1 MTWALHGIMVAGASL
16 NLCCVLGS
24 RRSRS
29 GLAVVSTLVMLAAMT
44 DSAFGT
50 IGLGPLPWAAILI
63 AWGLTCSALLRRRAV
78 FAEGARIDV
87 HEAREPRFATP
98 QGGAVRAAVHRGGQT
113 MLLHHPLGLVVTAGQ
128 LMAHTVMS
136 PGSGAG
142 GAGHTHSDSLLLP
155 LVCVAGA
162 AFVVWSLVLLVT
174 ESRTRLE
181 QGNLLGMSAMTAAMA
196 VMPFA

>member
-50 IGLGPLPWAAILI
+50 FGLGPLPWAAILI
-63 AWGLTCSALLRRRAV
+63 AWGLTCSALLRRRASAGSPV
-78 FAEGARIDV
+78 GAL
-87 HEAREPRFATP
+87 ATP
-98 QGGAVRAAVHRGGQT
+98 HGGAGRT

-136 PGSGAG
+136 PVAGAG
-142 GAGHTHSDSLLLP
+142 AAGHSHSDSLLLP

-181 QGNLLGMSAMTAAMA
+181 RGNLLGMSAMTAAMA

>member
-1 MTWALHGIMVAGASL
+1 MTWALHGIMIGGASL

-63 AWGLTCSALLRRRAV
+63 AWGLTCSALLRRRLAPV
-78 FAEGARIDV
+78 SPAPRLAAEVSQIDV
-87 HEAREPRFATP
+87 RTSRERRSATP
-98 QGGAVRAAVHRGGQT
+98 HGTMGPT

-136 PGSGAG
+136 PGG
-142 GAGHTHSDSLLLP
+142 GAGAAGHSHSDSLLLP
-155 LVCVAGA
+155 LVCAAGA

-181 QGNLLGMSAMTAAMA
+181 RGNLLGMSAMTAAMA

>member
-1 MTWALHGIMVAGASL
+1 MIGGASL

-29 GLAVVSTLVMLAAMT
+29 GLALVSTLVMLAAMT

-63 AWGLTCSALLRRRAV
+63 AWGLTCSALLRRRLV
-78 FAEGARIDV
+78 PAEVSHIDV
-87 HEAREPRFATP
+87 RQAWEPRFATP
-98 QGGAVRAAVHRGGQT
+98 HGAAGPT

-128 LMAHTVMS
+128 LMAHTAMS
-136 PGSGAG
+136 PGG
-142 GAGHTHSDSLLLP
+142 GAGAAGHSHSDSLLLP

-162 AFVVWSLVLLVT
+162 AFVLWSLVLLVT

-181 QGNLLGMSAMTAAMA
+181 RGNLLGMSAMTAAMT

>member
-1 MTWALHGIMVAGASL
+1 MTWALHGIMIGGASL

-44 DSAFGT
+44 DSAFGVF
-50 IGLGPLPWAAILI
+50 GLGPLPWAAILI
-63 AWGLTCSALLRRRAV
+63 AWGLTCSALLRRRTAT
-78 FAEGARIDV
+78 GA
-87 HEAREPRFATP
+87 PQNATP
-98 QGGAVRAAVHRGGQT
+98 HGGAGQT

-136 PGSGAG
+136 PGGAAA
-142 GAGHTHSDSLLLP
+142 AGHTHSDSLLLP
-155 LVCVAGA
+155 LVCVAGG

-181 QGNLLGMSAMTAAMA
+181 RGNLLGMSAMTAAMA

>member
-1 MTWALHGIMVAGASL
+1 MIWALHGIMVAGASL

-29 GLAVVSTLVMLAAMT
+29 GLALVSTLVMLAAMT

-63 AWGLTCSALLRRRAV
+63 AWGLTCSALLRRRLPASSAPRLA
-78 FAEGARIDV
+78 AEVSHIDV
-87 HEAREPRFATP
+87 RKPREHRSATP
-98 QGGAVRAAVHRGGQT
+98 HGTEGPT

-128 LMAHTVMS
+128 LVAHTVMS
-136 PGSGAG
+136 PGGGAG
-142 GAGHTHSDSLLLP
+142 GSGHSHSDSLLLP
-155 LVCVAGA
+155 LVCAAGA

-174 ESRTRLE
+174 ESRSRLE
-181 QGNLLGMSAMTAAMA
+181 RGNLLGMSAMTAAMA